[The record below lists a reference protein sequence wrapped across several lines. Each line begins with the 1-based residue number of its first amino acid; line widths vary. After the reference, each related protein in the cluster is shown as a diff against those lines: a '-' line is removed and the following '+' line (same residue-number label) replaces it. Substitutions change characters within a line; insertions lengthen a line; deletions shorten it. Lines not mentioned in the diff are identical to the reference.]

1 MQYRDD
7 EFIAK
12 LKKDVNVESH
22 IEKPVLYFIA
32 RSPAADQQLLYS
44 SLRVTDIFELNREL
58 STWSGVGYF

>member
-32 RSPAADQQLLYS
+32 HSPAADQQLLYS
-44 SLRVTDIFELNREL
+44 SLRVTDIF
-58 STWSGVGYF
+58 